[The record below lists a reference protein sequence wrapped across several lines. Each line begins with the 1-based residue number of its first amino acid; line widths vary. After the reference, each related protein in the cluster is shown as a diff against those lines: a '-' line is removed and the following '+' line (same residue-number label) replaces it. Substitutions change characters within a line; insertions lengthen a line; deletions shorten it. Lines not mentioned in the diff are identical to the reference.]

1 MTMSEEQR
9 QQRLAQIKQQWETK
23 RTLNRQLRRIKTKI
37 GVYSAKGGV
46 GKTTVAVNLAVY
58 LAAQGF
64 SVGLLDADI
73 DTPNAA
79 KVIGGGDVPNMAN
92 GRIQPAENWGVKV
105 VSMSQ
110 FQENEEEAV
119 IWRGPMIHNALN
131 QFLQLTDWGEL
142 DFMVVDMPPGTS
154 DAPLTVMQTL
164 EMDGFVSITTPQS
177 LALLDAKRSINMI
190 KKLNVEVLGV
200 VENYTGDVF
209 GRGGGKQL
217 AKEMGL
223 TYFGEIALRPAYRDD
238 SQPTVLGNKDVRA
251 EYDKIWKGIKARLT
265 ELEAMPDQVAAAQA
279 AAAES
284 EGEAEGAKG
293 AEK

>member
-1 MTMSEEQR
+1 MNMSEEQR

-79 KVIGGGDVPNMAN
+79 KVIGGGDVPNMAD

-131 QFLQLTDWGEL
+131 QFLQLTDWGDL

-209 GRGGGKQL
+209 GSGGGKQL

-238 SQPTVLGNKDVRA
+238 SQPTVLANKDVRA
-251 EYDKIWKGIKARLT
+251 EYDKIWQGIKARLT

-284 EGEAEGAKG
+284 EAESEGVQG